1 MTNSIG
7 MWRARSPAAALAFI
21 LVLAGCGGEDS
32 GDSVPAAGT
41 GTLSAPAAVGK
52 TIFFDGGLSVSGQ
65 TACASCHSP
74 SRAFTSGIDIPVGGP
89 NLNLQGLRNAP
100 SLMYQAFTPLF
111 QFRRDG
117 KAAGGFFLDGRA
129 ATLAEQAQ
137 QPFTTP
143 FEMANADAAE
153 VVQRLLTRPYL
164 QAFKDAFG
172 AAVVND
178 PPAAMQ
184 AIGAALQA
192 YQLEDPAFRLFTSKY
207 DYYLKGQAQ
216 LSAQEANGLKLFND
230 PAKGNCAACHAST
243 PDAGV
248 PALFTDFSYSN
259 LGVPRNWRLSF
270 NRDDTVAPSY
280 LPANGTALGAP
291 NHNYY
296 DLGLCGPQRD
306 DLSGSTLLCGQFKT
320 PTLRNAAIKNA
331 YLHNGL
337 YNTLKTTIAWKVTRD
352 TNASVWYRLAD
363 GVTPDIRYN
372 DLPASF
378 AFNVNAGD
386 VPFNAASAPSLTDS
400 EINDVV
406 VFICTLIDG
415 FDPTKPAAYLRP
427 GQCQL
432 ATSPY

>member
-1 MTNSIG
+1 M
-7 MWRARSPAAALAFI
+7 LA
-21 LVLAGCGGEDS
+21 LAGCGGSGS
-32 GDSVPAAGT
+32 GDSVPAPVAGP
-41 GTLSAPAAVGK
+41 LSAAAAVGK
-52 TIFFDGGLSVSGQ
+52 TLFFDNGLSVSGQ
-65 TACASCHSP
+65 TSCASCHSP

-89 NLNLQGLRNAP
+89 NVNLQGLRNAP
-100 SLMYQAFTPLF
+100 SLTYQAFTPQF

-137 QPFTTP
+137 QPFTAP

-153 VVQRLLTRPYL
+153 VLQRLLTRPYL
-164 QAFKDAFG
+164 QSFKDAFG

-178 PPAAMQ
+178 PSAALH

-192 YQLEDPAFRLFTSKY
+192 YQLEDPAFRPFTSKY
-207 DYYLKGQAQ
+207 DYALKGQAQ
-216 LSAQEANGLKLFND
+216 LSSQEANGLKLFND
-230 PAKGNCAACHAST
+230 PAKGNCAACHASN
-243 PDAGV
+243 PDGGV
-248 PALFTDFSYSN
+248 AALFTDFSYSN
-259 LGVPRNWRLSF
+259 LGVPRNWRLPF

-280 LPANGTALGAP
+280 VPANGAALGAP
-291 NHNYY
+291 NHSYY

-306 DLSGSTLLCGQFKT
+306 DLSGFISLCGQFKT
-320 PTLRNAAIKNA
+320 PTLRNAAVKNA

-337 YNTLKTTIAWKVTRD
+337 FNTLKTTISWKVTRD

-372 DLPASF
+372 DLPVSF
-378 AFNVNAGD
+378 ASNVNAVD

-415 FDPTKPAAYLRP
+415 FDPARPTAYLRP

-432 ATSPY
+432 ATTP